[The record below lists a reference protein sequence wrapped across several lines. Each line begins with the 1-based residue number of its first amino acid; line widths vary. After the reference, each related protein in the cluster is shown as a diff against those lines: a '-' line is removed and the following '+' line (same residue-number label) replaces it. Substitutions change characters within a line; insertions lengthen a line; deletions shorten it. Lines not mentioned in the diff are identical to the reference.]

1 MLKKVLA
8 LSVLAAMSLS
18 VLTACGNRPQR
29 PADAADIS
37 DEEISIIR
45 VMQSEGKDEMEIAEA
60 LVLHEKT
67 ASGQKAA
74 PAVKAAIYSGF
85 GSAVADTASDMLEY
99 GRYLFRKI
107 TAAPVSASSDGW
119 VKDGGDYYFYK
130 DGKMITG
137 WVKDGSWYYLSA
149 SGAMVTDW
157 QKIDGKNY
165 YFYAS
170 GRMAFNTTIDGV
182 KLGVSGAA
190 ETTPSYVFRND
201 VEEECVRLINGLRKE
216 HAVSLSSTFYVPLVR
231 CDALTAKAHIR
242 CVEITKD
249 FSHDSAGGNGL
260 GSECIYEGGELGETA
275 SEIAYWIVNSWKGSA
290 PHYASL
296 MTGITAQ
303 SVNDIFYSGANCG
316 LGVLI
321 NAKGHRYAVF
331 GIGSM
336 NTGRSPSTGFDGHC
350 YHYTEYVTSYRSG
363 NDWFDTYRCSCG
375 KELSAK
381 AASDPCTCHFNGK
394 HKWSRPGFYSS
405 YRYDS
410 ENKPCVVCVR
420 CGATGPRWEDIQQ
433 TPLDV
438 NCDHDWEFEITEDV
452 PGGYLDWFHCSK
464 CGAWDLRFDTV

>member
-1 MLKKVLA
+1 
-8 LSVLAAMSLS
+8 
-18 VLTACGNRPQR
+18 
-29 PADAADIS
+29 
-37 DEEISIIR
+37 
-45 VMQSEGKDEMEIAEA
+45 MQTGWKQLGGKW
-60 LVLHEKT
+60 
-67 ASGQKAA
+67 
-74 PAVKAAIYSGF
+74 Y
-85 GSAVADTASDMLEY
+85 Y
-99 GRYLFRKI
+99 Y
-107 TAAPVSASSDGW
+107 ASSGA
-119 VKDGGDYYFYK
+119 
-130 DGKMITG
+130 MQTG
-137 WVKDGSWYYLSA
+137 WQQIEGIWYFFENSGAMAKGWKQTGGSWYYLSA

-182 KLGVSGAA
+182 ELGVSGAT

-260 GSECIYEGGELGETA
+260 GSECIYGGGELGETA

-350 YHYTEYVTSYRSG
+350 HHYTEYVTSYRSG

-438 NCDHDWEFEITEDV
+438 NCDHDW
-452 PGGYLDWFHCSK
+452 FHCSK